1 MGQLWRL
8 TVLHVICVWEGVFI
22 DVVWYG
28 FDSIEE
34 VIHGGSEE
42 SKGALKVVL
51 TKSKSRLGVH
61 AQ

>member
-8 TVLHVICVWEGVFI
+8 TVLHVICVWEGVFV
-22 DVVWYG
+22 DAVWYG

-42 SKGALKVVL
+42 SKGAYSDWEKL
-51 TKSKSRLGVH
+51 RF
-61 AQ
+61 